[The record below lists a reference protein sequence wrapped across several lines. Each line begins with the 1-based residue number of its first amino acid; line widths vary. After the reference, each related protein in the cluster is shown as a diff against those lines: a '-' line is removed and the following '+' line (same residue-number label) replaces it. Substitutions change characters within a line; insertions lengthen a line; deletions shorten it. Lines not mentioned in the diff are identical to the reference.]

1 MRLASDLMFLSLEIA
16 YEAEKIGLGFTLG
29 LDLWVFLE
37 FGYWG

>member
-16 YEAEKIGLGFTLG
+16 YEAKKISLGFTLG

-37 FGYWG
+37 PVYSG